1 MKRVL
6 AIALWLLSVS
16 LSAQVVTSAEYFWG
30 TTDPGAGNGTAMSA
44 ADGTF
49 DEAVEEVIK
58 AGISLPSSNGIHLFN
73 IRIKDEDGNWG
84 PLYKK
89 AVSIENSLSLRD
101 IKVTGAEFF
110 WGTNDPGQGSGTE
123 LLAFDNSFDEALESV
138 FKNSISLPSTNGIH
152 LFNIRVKDEDGNW
165 GPLYKKAVSIENSL
179 TLRDI
184 KVTGAEFFWGTNDP
198 GQGSGTALLAFD
210 NSFDEAL
217 ESVFKNSISL
227 PSANGIHLF
236 NIRVKDEDG
245 NWGPLYKKAVS
256 IENSIALRDLKVT
269 AVEYF
274 WGLNDPGAGN
284 GYTVLAIDN
293 AFDEALESVFK
304 AGVYPPLAG
313 WNLFN
318 IRAADE
324 EGNWGPLFKKP
335 VWADEGTN
343 PIQIQLASLADIPC
357 NGGQDAK
364 VYATIAGGVEP
375 YTISWSNG
383 ATNDTIE
390 NLAAG
395 KYVIT
400 VTDSTGQSNK
410 DSIVITE
417 PNPIVINTTGTTSV
431 SCAGNDGGA
440 TFSISGGTPAY
451 YISWSGGI
459 TGAAPSN
466 PTGNG
471 YTFSIT
477 NVAAGSYTATITDEN
492 GCTKTHT
499 VTIPVDPNT
508 LAITT
513 TGVDPTCY
521 AGTDGSISVSNT
533 GGQTPLA
540 YMWSTGSTGSSLS
553 AVSAGTYWVSVT
565 DGNNCTRTD
574 TVVLAD
580 PLQPAAPAIVTTDPN
595 CTGSNG
601 SATITNTV
609 SGTAYT
615 WYSISG
621 STSTTIGNA
630 SSLSGLSS
638 GQYSVSGID
647 ANGCAT
653 QGATFTLSGVAAN
666 LNLSTASI
674 ANVTC
679 YGAADGFVNV
689 AVSGGSAP
697 YTYTWDNGTAGS
709 ALTGV
714 SGGSYTV
721 TVTDANGCIDSS
733 TVTITEP
740 SQAFS
745 VVTTS
750 TTALTCNGD
759 ANASITVNTTGAQG
773 TTTYSWSN
781 GSSGAT
787 VNSLSAGTYTV
798 TATDGNNC
806 QATQIFTIADPTPVI
821 VPTIS
826 AVDPTCGGSNGTA
839 SISNVQSNTSY
850 SWYLGSSTTSFSAST
865 SLTGLGTGS
874 YSVVATDLS
883 GCTSTPGT
891 FNLVDQTVA
900 MTITTDTLNNISC
913 YNGNDGFVN
922 VAISGGVAPYTY
934 AWSNGGS
941 GSVLANVGSGVY
953 TVVVTDNNGCLDS
966 TSITL
971 TAPSQAL
978 DVVTLSSSNLSC
990 HGDSTGT
997 ITVSTTGAQG
1007 SVTYTWSNG
1016 ATGQQL
1022 TGLGAGTYV
1031 VTATDGEGCTSN
1043 ETISITQPLA
1053 PLTTS
1058 LVSATR
1064 DFCNSSSGS
1073 LTVSAAGGTS
1083 PYLYSW
1089 NTGEVS
1095 NTISNKASGTYT
1107 VTVIDDN
1114 GCTQSDSY
1122 NIADSTALITINASV
1137 QDASCSS
1144 AANGSLTV
1152 QSSGGVTPYNY
1163 TWTSNISGFAGTNSN
1178 TIASLSAGTYYLTI
1192 TDNFGCA
1199 KQDTFTVG
1207 AGAGISANISHPSG
1221 SDTLNCFSDLNGSLL
1236 ANSTNGFGALT
1247 YSWSNGQT
1255 NALASGLTGGTYWVT
1270 VTDAAG
1276 CVDSDTSTIY
1286 TPPALSLT
1294 LNTINQTSGYA
1305 INCDGDLTGQL
1316 SAQATGG
1323 TGNYSWNW
1331 SNGASTTSQNGLG
1344 QGTYWVLVQDAKG
1357 CTASDTTFLD
1367 VAPSSNFTT
1376 AVITSTFGV
1385 DILCHGDST
1394 GSAWVNIA
1402 NPNSVVWDNG
1412 ESNDTAMALNAG
1424 THYVQIIDSL
1434 GCAYTDTISLTE
1446 AAAIDLTLASTNS
1459 FNGYDISCNGLMDGS
1474 ISAGATGG
1482 LGFYAWNWDNGGTSP
1497 NASNLGAGF
1506 HAVVVTDQAGCAV
1519 IDSIELVEP
1528 DVLASNWSVDA
1539 PLCFNT
1545 ADGSAILA
1553 MYGGVAP
1560 YNWTLNGNNTGAV
1573 LTNLND
1579 GIYLVSVTD
1588 ANNCIFSD
1596 TLSVFAPDSIIT
1608 DLSLTQPSCSESSD
1622 GEIII
1627 SASGGTG
1634 SLYYLINNTGSTGMA
1649 GNLAPS
1655 SYLVQIIDDNGC
1667 SVDTIVD
1674 LIALRDE
1681 CLSIP
1686 NYFSPNDDGVNDV
1699 WNILGIDLANY
1710 TLVVFNVT
1718 GQELY
1723 RTESQNYQP
1732 WDGRFNG
1739 RVLPDGDYY
1748 YVLESEIQ
1756 QQAGYVT
1763 LRK

>member
-30 TTDPGAGNGTAMSA
+30 TTDPGEGTGTAMSA
-44 ADGTF
+44 SDGTF

-58 AGISLPSSNGIHLFN
+58 AGISLPS
-73 IRIKDEDGNWG
+73 
-84 PLYKK
+84 
-89 AVSIENSLSLRD
+89 
-101 IKVTGAEFF
+101 
-110 WGTNDPGQGSGTE
+110 
-123 LLAFDNSFDEALESV
+123 
-138 FKNSISLPSTNGIH
+138 TNGIH
-152 LFNIRVKDEDGNW
+152 LFNIRVKDKDGNW

-184 KVTGAEFFWGTNDP
+184 KVTGAEFFWGTSDP
-198 GQGSGTALLAFD
+198 GQGGGTALLAFD

-227 PSANGIHLF
+227 PSSNGIHLF

-245 NWGPLYKKAVS
+245 NWGPLFKKAVS
-256 IENSIALRDLKVT
+256 IENSIALRDLRVT

-284 GYTVLAIDN
+284 GYTVLAIDY

-324 EGNWGPLFKKP
+324 EGNWGPIFKKP

-343 PIQIQLASLADIPC
+343 PIQIQLTSLADIPC
-357 NGGQDAK
+357 NGGQDAR
-364 VYATIAGGVEP
+364 VYASIAGGVEP

-383 ATNDTIE
+383 ANNDTIE

-395 KYVIT
+395 QYVIT

-410 DSIVITE
+410 DSIVISE
-417 PNPIVINTTGTTSV
+417 PNPIVINTTSTTSV

-440 TFSISGGTPAY
+440 TFSISGGTPSY

-492 GCTKTHT
+492 GCVKTHT
-499 VTIPVDPNT
+499 VTIPLDPNT
-508 LAITT
+508 LTIVTS
-513 TGVDPTCY
+513 GVDPTCY
-521 AGTDGSISVSNT
+521 AGTNGSISVSNT
-533 GGQTPLA
+533 GGQTPFS
-540 YMWSTGSTGSSLS
+540 YTWSTGSTASSLS

-574 TVVLAD
+574 TAVLVD
-580 PLQPAAPAIVTTDPN
+580 PLQPAAPALVTTDPN

-621 STSTTIGNA
+621 STSTAIGNA

-638 GQYSVSGID
+638 GQYSVSGVD

-653 QGATFTLSGVAAN
+653 QGATFTLLSVAAN
-666 LNLSTASI
+666 LNLSTAAI

-697 YTYTWDNGTAGS
+697 YTYTWDNGTTGS

-740 SQAFS
+740 SQALDL
-745 VVTTS
+745 VT
-750 TTALTCNGD
+750 L
-759 ANASITVNTTGAQG
+759 AN
-773 TTTYSWSN
+773 
-781 GSSGAT
+781 
-787 VNSLSAGTYTV
+787 
-798 TATDGNNC
+798 
-806 QATQIFTIADPTPVI
+806 
-821 VPTIS
+821 
-826 AVDPTCGGSNGTA
+826 
-839 SISNVQSNTSY
+839 SNV
-850 SWYLGSSTTSFSAST
+850 
-865 SLTGLGTGS
+865 
-874 YSVVATDLS
+874 
-883 GCTSTPGT
+883 
-891 FNLVDQTVA
+891 
-900 MTITTDTLNNISC
+900 SC
-913 YNGNDGFVN
+913 Y
-922 VAISGGVAPYTY
+922 
-934 AWSNGGS
+934 
-941 GSVLANVGSGVY
+941 
-953 TVVVTDNNGCLDS
+953 
-966 TSITL
+966 
-971 TAPSQAL
+971 
-978 DVVTLSSSNLSC
+978 
-990 HGDSTGT
+990 GDSTAT

-1007 SVTYTWSNG
+1007 SVSYAWSNG
-1016 ATGQQL
+1016 STGQQL

-1031 VTATDGEGCTSN
+1031 VTATDGNGCTSN
-1043 ETISITQPLA
+1043 ETISVTQPLA
-1053 PLTTS
+1053 PLSTS
-1058 LVSATR
+1058 LVSTTR

-1073 LTVSAAGGTS
+1073 LTVSAAGGSS

-1089 NTGEVS
+1089 NTGGVS
-1095 NTISNKASGTYT
+1095 NTISNKASGTYIVT
-1107 VTVIDDN
+1107 VTDDN

-1152 QSSGGVTPYNY
+1152 QSSGGITPYNY
-1163 TWTSNISGFAGTNSN
+1163 AWTSNISGFTGTNSN
-1178 TIASLSAGTYYLTI
+1178 TIDSLSAGMYYLTI
-1192 TDNFGCA
+1192 TDNTGCA

-1207 AGAGISANISHPSG
+1207 AGAGISANIIHPSG
-1221 SDTLNCFSDLNGSLL
+1221 SDTLNCFSDINGSLL
-1236 ANSTNGFGALT
+1236 ANSTNGYGAVT
-1247 YSWSNGQT
+1247 YSWSNGHT

-1270 VTDAAG
+1270 ITDAAG
-1276 CVDSDTSTIY
+1276 CIDSDTTTIY

-1331 SNGASTTSQNGLG
+1331 SNGAITISQNGLG
-1344 QGTYWVLVQDAKG
+1344 QGTYWVIVQDVKG
-1357 CTASDTTFLD
+1357 CTASDTTVLD
-1367 VAPSSNFTT
+1367 VAPASNFTT
-1376 AVITSTFGV
+1376 TTITSTFGV

-1394 GSAWVNIA
+1394 GSAWVNIT
-1402 NPNSVVWDNG
+1402 NPNSIIWDNG

-1424 THYVQIIDSL
+1424 IHYVQIIDSL
-1434 GCAYTDTISLTE
+1434 GCAYTDTITLTE

-1459 FNGYDISCNGLMDGS
+1459 FNGYDISCNGLTDGS
-1474 ISAGATGG
+1474 ISASATGG
-1482 LGFYAWNWDNGGTSP
+1482 LGFYAWNWDNGGTNS
-1497 NASNLGAGF
+1497 NSSNLGAGF
-1506 HAVVVTDQAGCAV
+1506 HTVVVNDQAGCAI

-1528 DVLASNWSVDA
+1528 DALVSNWSVDA

-1545 ADGSAILA
+1545 ADGTAILS
-1553 MYGGVAP
+1553 MYGGVTP

-1579 GIYLVSVTD
+1579 GAYLVSVTD
-1588 ANNCIFSD
+1588 ANNCVFSD
-1596 TLSVFAPDSIIT
+1596 TLSVIAPDSILT
-1608 DLSLTQPSCSESSD
+1608 SLSIAQPSCSESFD

-1627 SASGGTG
+1627 SAAGGTG
-1634 SLYYLINNTGSTGMA
+1634 SLYYLINNSGITGMPY
-1649 GNLAPS
+1649 NLAPS

-1710 TLVVFNVT
+1710 TLVIFNVI

-1732 WDGRFNG
+1732 WDGQFNG

-1748 YVLESEIQ
+1748 YVLESEIK